1 MANGGGFLL
10 QVRPRHINKKQF
22 DFVPVVRTTG
32 ASKHSRGNREG
43 DLNELAH
50 VEIGPCVNSAIKSS
64 QVFLSDLM

>member
-22 DFVPVVRTTG
+22 NFVPVVRTG